1 LISTPFLSL
10 FFCQCMI
17 QLLDLTKNSAF
28 RGSLNIK
35 KILTKSVIYVRMQ
48 KIQTIICGIDR
59 GRFRLSEKT
68 VRSKIK

>member
-28 RGSLNIK
+28 RGSLEAK
-35 KILTKSVIYVRMQ
+35 K
-48 KIQTIICGIDR
+48 
-59 GRFRLSEKT
+59 
-68 VRSKIK
+68 